1 MSNPLFKTQMGVPNE
16 VLMQIFDHLDSR
28 SLIKAGSVCKRW
40 RSIVQMVHEK
50 AWKSVTK
57 AVKLK
62 PKLIGPKY
70 KKIGW
75 VKKQHTWNM
84 CKCINIARDLV
95 FYEDKELLEADAE
108 LDLKQNKY
116 DEEDWIFHKSGEITE
131 IDELYIH
138 DKEEAKAF
146 IRLAA
151 AGFIDEIVHLEF
163 VESETF
169 DFSTVK
175 NLGPLLKIVTCS
187 IQMQFVSKISK
198 IFNHMNCGTLYIW
211 NTSFR
216 EIYTDADIETLNEV
230 LNDKVY
236 MFVREGTGGNFPL
249 IKKYD
254 GKGKCNHIKL
264 TYEIID
270 GDYEVKQ
277 KARNQFYLES
287 KKIKKWA
294 SSRGWKVE
302 YDKDD
307 KEFSLWRESKPTDC
321 VIKYEYDENDTDE
334 YVDL

>member
-1 MSNPLFKTQMGVPNE
+1 MSYPLFNSQMNFPNE
-16 VLMQIFDHLDSR
+16 ILMQIFNHLDSR

-40 RSIVQMVHEK
+40 RSIVEMVHEK

-138 DKEEAKAF
+138 DKEEAEAF
-146 IRLAA
+146 IRLVA
-151 AGFIDEIVHLEF
+151 AGFIDEIGHLEF

-169 DFSTVK
+169 DLSTVK
-175 NLGPLLKIVTCS
+175 NLGLLLKIVTGL
-187 IQMQFVSKISK
+187 ILLKFVSKISK
-198 IFNHMNCGTLYIW
+198 NFNHINCVTLYIW

-236 MFVREGTGGNFPL
+236 MFVREGTGSNFPL

-302 YDKDD
+302 YDKAD
-307 KEFSLWRESKPTDC
+307 KEFILVRPEDC
-321 VIKYEYDENDTDE
+321 VSEYEYDENDTDE

>member
-95 FYEDKELLEADAE
+95 FYEDIELLEADKHREE
-108 LDLKQNKY
+108 L
-116 DEEDWIFHKSGEITE
+116 WIFHKP
-131 IDELYIH
+131 IH
-138 DKEEAKAF
+138 DKEEAEAF
-146 IRLAA
+146 IRLVA
-151 AGFIDEIVHLEF
+151 AGIIDEIEHLELL
-163 VESETF
+163 ESETF
-169 DFSTVK
+169 DLSTVK
-175 NLGPLLKIVTCS
+175 NLGLLLKIVTGL
-187 IQMQFVSKISK
+187 ILLKFVSKISK
-198 IFNHMNCGTLYIW
+198 NFNHINCVTLYIW
-211 NTSFR
+211 NTSFC
-216 EIYTDADIETLNEV
+216 EIYTDADIENLNEV

-236 MFVREGTGGNFPL
+236 MFVRVETGNFPF

-254 GKGKCNHIKL
+254 GKGKCYQIELK
-264 TYEIID
+264 YGIID

-277 KARNQFYLES
+277 KARKQFDLES

>member
-95 FYEDKELLEADAE
+95 FYEDIELLEADKHREE
-108 LDLKQNKY
+108 L
-116 DEEDWIFHKSGEITE
+116 WIFHKP
-131 IDELYIH
+131 IH
-138 DKEEAKAF
+138 DKEEAEAF
-146 IRLAA
+146 IRLVA
-151 AGFIDEIVHLEF
+151 AGIIDEIEHLELL
-163 VESETF
+163 ESETF
-169 DFSTVK
+169 DLSTVK
-175 NLGPLLKIVTCS
+175 NLGLLLKIVTGL
-187 IQMQFVSKISK
+187 ILLKFVSKISK
-198 IFNHMNCGTLYIW
+198 NFNHINCVTLYIW
-211 NTSFR
+211 NTSFC
-216 EIYTDADIETLNEV
+216 EIYTDADIENLNEV

-236 MFVREGTGGNFPL
+236 TFVRKGTGHFPF

-254 GKGKCNHIKL
+254 GKGKCYRIEL
-264 TYEIID
+264 TYEKP
-270 GDYEVKQ
+270 EKQ

>member
-1 MSNPLFKTQMGVPNE
+1 MSYPLFNSQMNFPNE
-16 VLMQIFDHLDSR
+16 ILMQIFNHLDSR

-40 RSIVQMVHEK
+40 RSIVEMVHEK

-95 FYEDKELLEADAE
+95 FYEDIELLEADKHREE
-108 LDLKQNKY
+108 L
-116 DEEDWIFHKSGEITE
+116 WIFHKP
-131 IDELYIH
+131 IH
-138 DKEEAKAF
+138 DKEEAEAF
-146 IRLAA
+146 IRLVA
-151 AGFIDEIVHLEF
+151 AGIIDEIEHLELL
-163 VESETF
+163 ESETF
-169 DFSTVK
+169 DLSTVK
-175 NLGPLLKIVTCS
+175 NLGLLLKVVTGS
-187 IQMQFVSKISK
+187 IKLKSVSKKSK
-198 IFNHMNCGTLYIW
+198 IFNHIKCRTLYISSFSW
-211 NTSFR
+211 NTSFC
-216 EIYTDADIETLNEV
+216 EIYTDADIENLNEV

-236 MFVREGTGGNFPL
+236 MFVRVETGNFPF

-254 GKGKCNHIKL
+254 GKGKCYQIELK
-264 TYEIID
+264 YGIID

-277 KARNQFYLES
+277 KARKQFYLES

-302 YDKDD
+302 YDKAD
-307 KEFSLWRESKPTDC
+307 KEFILVRPEDC
-321 VIKYEYDENDTDE
+321 VSEYEYDENDTDE